1 MAKKTKAEVYS
12 DLIDDLAVDEEEI
25 ELLADGTWPSWP
37 TGSDVVDILT
47 GIGGFP
53 QGRIVECYGK
63 PSSGKSTLF
72 TACAGNVQKMGKKVV
87 ILDFERTF
95 DPVWAAT
102 LGLDVTDRST
112 CAWIKS
118 EKLRTVEDGFN
129 QLYRILDLD
138 DAHNIGLIIWDSVAG
153 SSPSAIADKDDVGDS
168 ERRAARASIL
178 SNELPKLAE
187 KLKSK
192 KLPTTVCFVNQVR
205 ANMDSTGYGPDTKTS
220 GGYAFEHSA
229 SMRISIKH
237 FKFETKTLVDEFT
250 LAKRPEKIGQRLKV
264 TIEKT
269 KHGQR
274 GRTAE
279 AVFTFQNGFDNISSL
294 VEFACARGEFKKIS
308 AQKYEVPAEFTA
320 NGNAFE
326 GTEGSIRKFYYASP
340 EDHAVLKDKMT
351 AAINETYWE
360 KVRSFS
366 FKSMDEDILLDNV
379 SSSSEKV
386 LDLEGA

>member
-1 MAKKTKAEVYS
+1 MAKRTKEELYE
-12 DLIDDLAVDEEEI
+12 DLVKDLAVETEEL

-37 TGSDVVDILT
+37 TGCDVVDILT

-53 QGRIVECYGK
+53 QGRIVECFGK

-72 TACAGNVQKMGKKVV
+72 TACAGVVQKMGKKVV

-95 DPVWAAT
+95 DVTWAAT
-102 LGLDVTDRST
+102 LGLDVTDRSS
-112 CAWIKS
+112 CLWIKS
-118 EKLRTVEDGFN
+118 DKLRTIEDGFN
-129 QLYRILDLD
+129 HLYRILDSA
-138 DAHNIGLIIWDSVAG
+138 DAPDIGLIIWDSIAG
-153 SSPSAIADKDDVGDS
+153 SSPSAIADKEDVGDS
-168 ERRAARASIL
+168 ERRAARASLL

-192 KLPTTVCFVNQVR
+192 NLPTTVCFVNQVR
-205 ANMDSTGYGPDTKTS
+205 QNMDSTGYGPDTKTS

-229 SMRISIKH
+229 SMRLQIKH

-250 LAKRPEKIGQRLKV
+250 LTKRPEKVGQRLKISV
-264 TIEKT
+264 EKT

-279 AVFTFQNGFDNISSL
+279 AIFTYQNGFDNVASL

-308 AQKYEVPAEFTA
+308 AQKYEVPADFTA
-320 NGNAFE
+320 GGSAFE
-326 GTEGSIRKFYYASP
+326 GTEATIRKFYYRSP
-340 EDHAVLKDKMT
+340 EDHAILKDKMT
-351 AAINETYWE
+351 NAINETYWE

-366 FKSMDEDILLDNV
+366 FKSMDEDIVLENV
-379 SSSSEKV
+379 PSDESNV
-386 LDLEGA
+386 FDLEGA

>member
-1 MAKKTKAEVYS
+1 MVKKTKEELYE
-12 DLIDDLAVDEEEI
+12 DLVKDLAVDNNEL
-25 ELLADGTWPSWP
+25 ELLADGTWPAWP

-72 TACAGNVQKMGKKVV
+72 TACAANVQKMGKKVV
-87 ILDFERTF
+87 LLDFERTF
-95 DPVWAAT
+95 DPIWASK

-112 CAWIKS
+112 FAWIESKH
-118 EKLRTVEDGFN
+118 LRTVEDGFN
-129 QLYRILDLD
+129 LLYRILDSA
-138 DAHNIGLIIWDSVAG
+138 DAENIGIIIWDSVAG
-153 SSPSAIADKDDVGDS
+153 SSPSAIADKKDVGDS
-168 ERRAARASIL
+168 ERRAARASIF

-187 KLKSK
+187 KLKTK

-205 ANMDSTGYGPDTKTS
+205 ANMDSLGYGPDTTTS

-237 FKFETKTLVDEFT
+237 FKFETKDLVDEFT

-274 GRTAE
+274 GRVAE
-279 AVFTFQNGFDNISSL
+279 AIFMFQNGFDNVASL

-308 AQKYEVPAEFTA
+308 PQKFEVPADFTV
-320 NGNAFE
+320 GGKPFD
-326 GTEGSIRKFYYASP
+326 GTISTIKKFYHSSSD
-340 EDHAVLKDKMT
+340 DHSILKSKMT
-351 AAINETYWE
+351 EAINKTYWD

-366 FKSMDEDILLDNV
+366 FKSMDEDIVMDDTAVDGANV
-379 SSSSEKV
+379 FN
-386 LDLEGA
+386 LEGA